1 MTLLSHRNNLMAKK
15 NILHGFAFKKLDE
28 ISNGLVIPSGN
39 EETESLLKME
49 LPPESIYTPP
59 VKRVAKPITKPRVAR
74 LQKLEIDNN
83 VFTPMIN
90 VVPTINPTNVPT
102 NNPVIVPTQEQK
114 FKGISRR
121 KKQRI
126 LPEDLDM
133 SEYGALPD
141 KQAKITYLAMRG
153 WSLKVELRGNTF
165 YHYATRYINRKKKRL
180 YLGSVNDN

>member
-1 MTLLSHRNNLMAKK
+1 MAKK
-15 NILHGFAFKKLDE
+15 NLLHGFVFKKLDE
-28 ISNGLVIPSGN
+28 ISNGLMIPTGN
-39 EETESLLKME
+39 AKTEPVPKVE
-49 LPPESIYTPP
+49 LPPEPVHTPP
-59 VKRVAKPITKPRVAR
+59 VRQIAKPITKPRVAS
-74 LQKLEIDNN
+74 LQKLEIDNKA
-83 VFTPMIN
+83 FTPMVN

-102 NNPVIVPTQEQK
+102 NDLVVVPTKEQK
-114 FKGISRR
+114 FKGLSRR

-126 LPEDLDM
+126 LPEDLNM

-153 WSLKVELRGNTF
+153 WSLKIELRGNTF